1 MKNSSKYAIALT
13 AALGIM
19 PVALDSTIVNV
30 ALVPISKALHT
41 DFNTIQ
47 WIFIGY
53 LLANAAVV
61 SLSGYLGNRFG
72 TKRMFLGGLALFT
85 VSSVLCSIA
94 PNEAWLIGL
103 RVVQG
108 LGGGMLL
115 PLGMATAMNPFTQKE
130 RAKATA
136 LIGVPLMLAPVFGPI
151 VGGILVDNL
160 AWQAIFYVNL
170 PVGLLALWLGWKV
183 LPKDEFDKTK
193 SQSNFDY
200 AGMVLATLGVVAVIY
215 GVKLVST
222 TNPDT
227 VTATNLRGDI
237 YGWGY
242 WQVWAFVGTGVV
254 LLIAFAINCIRFSK
268 DPVMD
273 MGLFKMYN
281 FTIGNVIVWLCSII
295 VFGVMSLIP
304 QFLQQVRLPNLSAVD
319 AGLAMMPMGI
329 GTVIGIVLGGGLYG
343 KVGVRLLAMV
353 GAALFAIGFWQMS
366 SLTPN
371 TGGGDI
377 WLWLLLLGMGVTL
390 VQVPAQTLAVGEL
403 KGELLNKASSLM
415 NSSKLLFAS
424 IGSAILV
431 TILIQQTTSHAES
444 LRSDVLRQIA
454 AGGAAPTPAQQ
465 AQLAAQAGAS
475 GMNDL
480 FTILVY
486 GALVLLVAA
495 LALPGRNKQPAK
507 TETPEGQ
514 ETREPVA
521 I

>member
-1 MKNSSKYAIALT
+1 MKNSTKYAIALT
-13 AALGIM
+13 AALGIF

-30 ALVPISKALHT
+30 ALVPISKALKT

-72 TKRMFLGGLALFT
+72 TKRMFLSGLALFT
-85 VSSVLCSIA
+85 LASVLCSIA
-94 PNEAWLIGL
+94 PNEGWLIGL

-108 LGGGMLL
+108 LGGGMLI
-115 PLGMATAMNPFTQKE
+115 PLGMATAMNPFTEKE

-151 VGGILVDNL
+151 IGGFLVDNL

-183 LPKDEFDKTK
+183 LPKDEIAKDKN
-193 SQSNFDY
+193 QSNFDY
-200 AGMVLATLGVVAVIY
+200 LGMILSTLGVVAVIY

-222 TNPDT
+222 QNPDT
-227 VTATNLRGDI
+227 VTATNPRGDI

-242 WQVWAFVGTGVV
+242 WPVWVLMGVGA
-254 LLIAFAINCIRFSK
+254 LLLVAFAINCLRFSK

-273 MGLFKMYN
+273 MGLFKIYN
-281 FTIGNVIVWLCSII
+281 FTIGNIVVWLCSII

-319 AGLAMMPMGI
+319 AGLAMMPMGL
-329 GTVIGIVLGGGLYG
+329 GTVVGIVLGGGLYS
-343 KVGVRLLAMV
+343 KIGVRPLAMI
-353 GAALFAIGFWQMS
+353 GAALFALGFWQMS
-366 SLTPN
+366 SLTPA

-377 WLWLLLLGMGVTL
+377 WLWLFLLGMGVTM

-403 KGELLNKASSLM
+403 KGELLNKASSLI

-431 TILIQQTTSHAES
+431 TILIQQTTWHAEK
-444 LRSDVLRQIA
+444 LRDDVLRQVA

-486 GALVLLVAA
+486 GALVLLVVA

-507 TETPEGQ
+507 TETPESQ